1 MKKILIVITV
11 VIGIVFY
18 LSNKPITSIIEF
30 WPLLLLLLCPVMHI
44 FMHGGHNHNNH
55 NIEEK

>member
-1 MKKILIVITV
+1 MKKVLIVITV

-30 WPLLLLLLCPVMHI
+30 WPLLLLLCPVMHI
-44 FMHGGHNHNNH
+44 FMHGGHKHNKGN
-55 NIEEK
+55 NNE

>member
-18 LSNKPITSIIEF
+18 LSNKPIASIIEF

-44 FMHGGHNHNNH
+44 FMHGGHKHNKDN
-55 NIEEK
+55 NNE